1 MQEKNISISAMT
13 TGRVFIKI
21 ILESFISSFIII
33 LALFVLRN
41 ETFIKHWIVYS
52 LVFIVIFV
60 FTLFALCITYLFR
73 AKFRMI
79 EKKED
84 GFYFHTRWFKMTLR
98 IDFSDIDRVI
108 RTRMQRNAFTQICLK
123 NHDKITLWN
132 NGFRKDAWNQWI
144 TVLADNGY
152 IRLEEPV

>member
-1 MQEKNISISAMT
+1 MIISAMT
-13 TGRVFIKI
+13 TGRVFLKI
-21 ILESFISSFIII
+21 IQESFISSLIII
-33 LALFVLRN
+33 LALFVLRH
-41 ETFIKHWIVYS
+41 ETFIKHWMVYS

-98 IDFSDIDRVI
+98 IEFSDIDRVI

-123 NHDKITLWN
+123 NHEKITVWN

>member
-1 MQEKNISISAMT
+1 MQEKDMSISAMT
-13 TGRVFIKI
+13 TGRVFLKV

-33 LALFVLRN
+33 LALFVLRH
-41 ETFIKHWIVYS
+41 ETFIKHWMVYF

-84 GFYFHTRWFKMTLR
+84 GFYFHTRWFKMILR
-98 IDFSDIDRVI
+98 IEFSDIDRVI

-123 NHDKITLWN
+123 NHEKITVWN

-152 IRLEEPV
+152 IRLEQPV